1 MEEKRPHYFLGLKL
15 TCVPGAGT
23 CRHVLAQPQVHFRP
37 HYLVIPK
44 EVAQDFLILD
54 IKVSKNSEFI
64 SCDPI
69 PASTFGGEV
78 VILKDRIVS
87 AEPYLPIRMY
97 FDLCRPG
104 EAICITVQN
113 LNASS
118 RNFTGCLIGPVI
130 E

>member
-15 TCVPGAGT
+15 TTVPGDGT
-23 CRHVLAQPQVHFRP
+23 CHVLADPQIPFKP

-44 EVAQDFLILD
+44 EVAQDFLIID
-54 IKVSKNSEFI
+54 IKVGTYSEFI
-64 SCDPI
+64 SADPV

-87 AEPYLPIRMY
+87 AEPDLPIRMH
-97 FDLCRPG
+97 FDLCKPG
-104 EAICITVQN
+104 QSICITVQN
-113 LNASS
+113 LNACA
-118 RNFTGCLIGPVI
+118 RNFTGCLVGPVI